1 MRDIRNEKWENIN
14 HELDSL
20 KEKINELKSVEVNLK
35 E

>member
-14 HELDSL
+14 HELDPL